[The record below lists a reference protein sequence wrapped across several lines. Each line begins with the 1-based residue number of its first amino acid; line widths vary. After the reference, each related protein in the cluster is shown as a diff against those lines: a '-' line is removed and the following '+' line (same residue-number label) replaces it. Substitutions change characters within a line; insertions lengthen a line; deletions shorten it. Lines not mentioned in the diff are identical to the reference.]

1 MITAAE
7 VAWEAKAIFDH
18 LLKYSMS
25 DEIFFF
31 EIRSKQGWKPI
42 NVLGYTRIT
51 RYYKE
56 FFAQEEANR
65 PIMHAPHQ
73 YQIE

>member
-1 MITAAE
+1 MSLPFRKVSNSREVNCEPLSEINYFGLSSLLKTVDRSMITAAE

-31 EIRSKQGWKPI
+31 EIRSKQG
-42 NVLGYTRIT
+42 
-51 RYYKE
+51 
-56 FFAQEEANR
+56 
-65 PIMHAPHQ
+65 
-73 YQIE
+73 